1 MAGLY
6 QNRAGGASGNGE
18 GVWGGE
24 HGHWNILWAARA
36 TGGETEGTCAQ
47 QLQGGVAGEAIPKGA
62 GGLVNVEDD
71 TKLAT
76 GWEDRT
82 PRDPTLRAGPA
93 EPGDYTNGPQKEEE

>member
-1 MAGLY
+1 MCGAGNTAIGRY
-6 QNRAGGASGNGE
+6 SGRLDLQGE
-18 GVWGGE
+18 ELRG
-24 HGHWNILWAARA
+24 R
-36 TGGETEGTCAQ
+36 AQ

-76 GWEDRT
+76 GWEDNT

-93 EPGDYTNGPQKEEE
+93 EPGDYTNGPQKEGE